1 MPHVETNVSSDQ
13 ERSRSRPQIIIVSP
27 VKYPTHTK
35 QNSKYFSQF
44 LYCLLPGLRL
54 HTARTEISKDNL
66 LSPHSGHTYSGYI
79 WHDSKG
85 SRYVTRYYSHSKS
98 RSPAF
103 QTCPQLLAIP
113 APLPP
118 TVNIMGIGRWL
129 YTITNT
135 L

>member
-1 MPHVETNVSSDQ
+1 MPHVETDASSDQ
-13 ERSRSRPQIIIVSP
+13 ERSRFRPQIIIISP
-27 VKYPTHTK
+27 VKYPTQKTK
-35 QNSKYFSQF
+35 LKIFFSIS
-44 LYCLLPGLRL
+44 LLPGLRL
-54 HTARTEISKDNL
+54 HTVRTEISEDNL

-103 QTCPQLLAIP
+103 QTCPQLLSIP

-118 TVNIMGIGRWL
+118 TVHIMGRPL
-129 YTITNT
+129 ALQSTITYT

>member
-1 MPHVETNVSSDQ
+1 MWKQTLPRTKRGQDPAPKLSSFLLSNIQ
-13 ERSRSRPQIIIVSP
+13 HR
-27 VKYPTHTK
+27 K